1 MILNKYFYPDKQWLN
16 APHRVEPS
24 GTYEID
30 EFTEQKIFTGE
41 YEGDILAHF
50 IQGNRKAGKTVGVG
64 IFLIADFLLYGYQS
78 VLLRRYISDFEK
90 DKAME
95 TFWMKSWPYR
105 SEFPKVV
112 AKHPGLQKLYPLELV
127 RNFDWLNH
135 EIVFKNNQ
143 AIVDGK
149 IMCYPATLYGK
160 GPTAFKEAGPFVDI
174 HKIIYDEFIP
184 EKDAPVIQGE
194 VRKWAIIAETAARGR
209 ADALQTFGAIFISNA
224 VTDDHQWAKE
234 YDFKHTA
241 KKDSHF
247 FVKNPEKGF
256 TLEKV
261 ENSAV
266 SQEMEESALGTFLR
280 GSTTGQAYL
289 DYSQSNITQDDVTF
303 VEKLTGDM
311 RYLFNIK
318 YEDSIYAMKFD
329 LKTGLY
335 YFTDEGVDKEF
346 KNSYACTREDHSL
359 DTVLITTTLRKR
371 MLAIKLAYGSGQMR
385 FADIMSKNVFMD
397 IYTLL

>member
-16 APHRVEPS
+16 CPHRIES
-24 GTYEID
+24 TGTYEED
-30 EFTEQKIFTGE
+30 EFTGEKVFTGE

-78 VLLRRYISDFEK
+78 VLVRRYISDFEK

-95 TFWMKSWPYR
+95 TFFMKSWPFKA
-105 SEFPKVV
+105 EFPKVI

-127 RNFDWLNH
+127 KNFDWLNH
-135 EIVFKNNQ
+135 EIEFKNNQ

-149 IMCYPATLYGK
+149 VMSYPATLYGK
-160 GPTAFKEAGPFVDI
+160 GPTAFKEAGPFTNI

-209 ADALQTFGAIFISNA
+209 NDALQTFGAIFISNA

-247 FVKNPEKGF
+247 FVKNHEKGF

-261 ENSAV
+261 ENTAV
-266 SQEMEESALGTFLR
+266 SEEMEQSALGVFLK
-280 GSTTGQAYL
+280 GSATGQAYL
-289 DYSQSNITQDDVTF
+289 DYSQSNKTQDDMSF

-311 RYLFNIK
+311 RYLFNIS
-318 YEDSIYAMKFD
+318 YEGSLYAMKYD
-329 LKTGLY
+329 VIQGLY
-335 YFTDEGVDKEF
+335 YFTDEGIDKEF
-346 KNSYACTREDHSL
+346 KNSYAATREDHSL

-371 MLAIKLAYGSGQMR
+371 MLSIKMAYSAGQMR
-385 FADIMSKNVFMD
+385 FGSIMSKNVFMD

>member
-16 APHRVEPS
+16 APHRIEPS
-24 GTYEID
+24 GTYEED
-30 EFTEQKIFTGE
+30 EFTGEKVFNGE
-41 YEGDILAHF
+41 YSGDILAHF

-112 AKHPGLQKLYPLELV
+112 EKHPKLQELYPLELV

-135 EIVFKNNQ
+135 DIIFKNNQ
-143 AIVDGK
+143 AIVDNK
-149 IMCYPATLYGK
+149 VMCFPATLYGK
-160 GPTAFKEAGPFVDI
+160 GPTAFKEAGPFTDI

-209 ADALQTFGAIFISNA
+209 QDALQTFGAIFISNA

-241 KKDSHF
+241 KKDAHF
-247 FVKNPEKGF
+247 FVKNMEKGF

-261 ENSAV
+261 ENTAV
-266 SQEMEESALGTFLR
+266 SQEMETSALGTFLK
-280 GSTTGQAYL
+280 GSATGQAYL
-289 DYSQSNITQDDVTF
+289 DYSQSNKTQDDMSF
-303 VEKLTGDM
+303 VEKMGGDM
-311 RYLFNIK
+311 RYLFNIS
-318 YEDSIYAMKFD
+318 YEGSLYAMKYD
-329 LKTGLY
+329 IANGLY

-346 KNSYACTREDHSL
+346 KNSYATTREDHSL

-371 MLAIKLAYGSGQMR
+371 MLSIKMAYSSGQMR
-385 FADIMSKNVFMD
+385 FSSIMSKNVFMD

>member
-1 MILNKYFYPDKQWLN
+1 MILNSYFYPDKQWLN
-16 APHRVEPS
+16 SPHRVEPT
-24 GTYEID
+24 GEYIED
-30 EFTEQKIFTGE
+30 NFTGEQVFTGE

-78 VLLRRYISDFEK
+78 VLVRRYISDFEK

-95 TFWMKSWPYR
+95 TFFMKAWPYR
-105 SEFPKVV
+105 HEFPKVI
-112 AKHPGLQKLYPLELV
+112 ARHPGLQKMYPLELV
-127 RNFDWLNH
+127 NNFEWMDH
-135 EIVFKNNQ
+135 TIDFKNNQ
-143 AIVDGK
+143 CLIDNKVA
-149 IMCYPATLYGK
+149 CFPATLYGK
-160 GPTAFKEAGPFVDI
+160 GPTAFKEMGPFTDI

-194 VRKWAIIAETAARGR
+194 VRKWSIIAETAARGR
-209 ADALQTFGAIFISNA
+209 KDALQTFGAIFISNA

-234 YDFKHTA
+234 YDFRHTA

-247 FVKNPEKGF
+247 FVKNYEKGY

-266 SQEMEESALGTFLR
+266 AQEMEESALGRFLK
-280 GSTTGQAYL
+280 GSPTGQAYL
-289 DYSQSNITQDDVTF
+289 NYSQSNVTQDDMSF
-303 VEKLTGDM
+303 IEKLTGDM
-311 RYLFNIK
+311 RYLFNIS
-318 YEDSIYAMKFD
+318 YAGSLYAMKYD
-329 LKTGLY
+329 TVNGLY
-335 YFTDEGVDKEF
+335 YFTDEGIDKEF
-346 KNSYACTREDHSL
+346 KNSYAVTREDHSL

-371 MLAIKLAYGSGQMR
+371 MLAIKFAYGSGSMR